1 MIQLYGFEYSP
12 FVIVQRRILEFGRVP
27 FKNVKV
33 PYHDRSVIWK
43 LTKQRYYQVPVLKDG
58 RQVLFETQE
67 DSQVIAK
74 YLDNKFEL
82 GLFPR
87 ELRGLQSI
95 LWRYIENEVEGLGFK
110 LNDVYYREFVPVAS
124 QLGFQRHKERKFG
137 RGCLDLWRAQQKLLV
152 AELGAKLA
160 PFEQMLLDR
169 PYLLDNR
176 PRFADF
182 DLFGMLGN
190 YLYSGHYRLP
200 AEHTQLQA
208 WYKRMAKIKLAELS
222 K

>member
-27 FKNVKV
+27 FKNVNV

-58 RQVLFETQE
+58 RQVLFETQD

-208 WYKRMAKIKLAELS
+208 WYKRMAKIKLAELP

>member
-27 FKNVKV
+27 FKNINV

-58 RQVLFETQE
+58 RQVLFETQD

>member
-12 FVIVQRRILEFGRVP
+12 FVIVQRRILEFGKVP
-27 FKNVKV
+27 FKNVNV
-33 PYHDRSVIWK
+33 PYHDRSLIWK

-58 RQVLFETQE
+58 RQVLFETQD

-95 LWRYIENEVEGLGFK
+95 VWRYIENEVEGLGFK
-110 LNDVYYREFVPVAS
+110 LNDVYYREFVPVS
-124 QLGFQRHKERKFG
+124 SHLGFLRHKERKFG

-200 AEHTQLQA
+200 AEHAQLSA

>member
-1 MIQLYGFEYSP
+1 MIQLYGVEYSP
-12 FVIVQRRILEFGRVP
+12 FVIVQRRILEFGQVP

-33 PYHDRSVIWK
+33 PYHDRSIIWK

-110 LNDVYYREFVPVAS
+110 LNDVYYREFVPAS
-124 QLGFQRHKERKFG
+124 SHLGFLRHKERKFG
-137 RGCLDLWRAQQKLLV
+137 RGCIDLWRAQQKLLV
-152 AELGAKLA
+152 AELGAKLV

-208 WYKRMAKIKLAELS
+208 WYKRMAKIKLAELP

>member
-12 FVIVQRRILEFGRVP
+12 FVIVQRRILEFGQIP

-33 PYHDRSVIWK
+33 PNHDRTLIWQ

-95 LWRYIENEVEGLGFK
+95 LWRYIENDIEGLGFK
-110 LNDVYYREFVPVAS
+110 LNDVYYREFVPVAGH
-124 QLGFQRHKERKFG
+124 LGFLRHKERKFG
-137 RGCLDLWRAQQKLLV
+137 RGCLDLWKAQQKLLV
-152 AELGAKLA
+152 AELGAKLS
-160 PFEQMLLDR
+160 PFEQMLFDR
-169 PYLLDNR
+169 PFLLDER
-176 PRFADF
+176 PRFVDF
-182 DLFGMLGN
+182 NLFGMLGN

-200 AEHTQLQA
+200 AEHTQLA
-208 WYKRMAKIKLAELS
+208 DWYKRMAKLKLADLT

>member
-1 MIQLYGFEYSP
+1 MIQLYGVEYSP
-12 FVIVQRRILEFGRVP
+12 FVIVQRRILKFGQIP
-27 FKNVKV
+27 YKNVNV
-33 PYHDRSVIWK
+33 PYHDRSIIWK